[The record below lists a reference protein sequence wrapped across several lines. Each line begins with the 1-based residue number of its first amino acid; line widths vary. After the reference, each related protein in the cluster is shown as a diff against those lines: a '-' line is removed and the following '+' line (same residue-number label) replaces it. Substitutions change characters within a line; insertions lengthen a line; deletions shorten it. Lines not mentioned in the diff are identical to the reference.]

1 MTNHAGVPQL
11 LRAVREWIND
21 ERACGPDAASR
32 HAARIA
38 TNLLDIIARE
48 LEIGPR
54 LRASERLRLA
64 ALLGRD
70 ADLEAL
76 NEALCAKIAAGA
88 IDVDDPHLLNHLRLT
103 ALGKLAIDNPGYWSY
118 RRAAAR
124 VGFND
129 SSLPVS
135 AEI

>member
-1 MTNHAGVPQL
+1 MTDHAGVPQL
-11 LRAVREWIND
+11 LRAVREWLID
-21 ERACGPDAASR
+21 ERASEPDATSG
-32 HAARIA
+32 HSARIA

-48 LEIGPR
+48 LEIGPA
-54 LRASERLRLA
+54 LRGSERLRLV

-76 NEALCAKIAAGA
+76 NEALCAKIAAGV
-88 IDVDDPHLLNHLRLT
+88 IDVSDPHLLNHLRLT

-124 VGFND
+124 VGFKF
-129 SSLPVS
+129 
-135 AEI
+135 